1 MSDPFTYFLFLNG
14 NQLFNQAVQLIQL
27 QILIIQLWFPL
38 KQFILF
44 YCIFG
49 FYVLFHC
56 IVFNL
61 LISCFI
67 LFSLTNL

>member
-1 MSDPFTYFLFLNG
+1 MWDPFTYFLFLNG
-14 NQLFNQAVQLIQL
+14 NQLFNQAVQLKQL
-27 QILIIQLWFPL
+27 QILIVQPWFPL
-38 KQFILF
+38 EQFSLF

-49 FYVLFHC
+49 FYVLFYR